1 MPKKRP
7 HLLVQHLENL
17 SRRVLEDFQ
26 DIIREYVRGR
36 RGLYALYRRG
46 KLQYVGLASD
56 LRSRL
61 RAHLRDRHAQSWD
74 GFSLFLTLGGDSL
87 RELEA
92 LLIRIA
98 RPKGNKSKTKFPRSQ
113 DLRRTFR
120 HQVKDRQRADL
131 DALFLGP
138 TAGPRTRGRGRA
150 RDKGQPAMARYH
162 VGRLRIRMTYKGRIY
177 RATLRP
183 DGYIRFGGKMFRS
196 PSLAASAV
204 TDRPMNGWLWWK
216 YERAPGEWVRID
228 ELRH

>member
-1 MPKKRP
+1 VHKRS

-36 RGLYALYRRG
+36 QGLYALYRRG

-61 RAHLRDRHAQSWD
+61 RAHLRDRHSDTWD
-74 GFSLFLTLGGDSL
+74 AFSLFLTVGRDSL

-98 RPKGNKSKTKFPRSQ
+98 RPRGNKSKTKFPRSQ
-113 DLRRTFR
+113 NLRSIFR
-120 HQVKDRQRADL
+120 RQIKQQQRAEL
-131 DALFLGP
+131 EALFLTP
-138 TAGPRTRGRGRA
+138 SRNARTQVRNGR
-150 RDKGQPAMARYH
+150 KGGVKVPLARY
-162 VGRLRIRMTYKGRIY
+162 VSRRVRIRMAYKGRVYKARIK
-177 RATLRP
+177 P
-183 DGYIRFGGKMFRS
+183 DGWIRFRKKLFRS
-196 PSLAASAV
+196 PSKAASAISG
-204 TDRPMNGWLWWK
+204 RPMNGWSWWK
-216 YERAPGEWVRID
+216 YERAPGDWVKLD

>member
-1 MPKKRP
+1 MRKRS

-74 GFSLFLTLGGDSL
+74 SFSLFLTLGSDSL

-98 RPKGNKSKTKFPRSQ
+98 RPRGNKSQTRFPLSQ
-113 DLRRTFR
+113 DLRRAFR
-120 HQVKDRQRADL
+120 RQVKARQRFEL
-131 DALFLGP
+131 EALFVGPSASKPTKKRLPSTNGRGP
-138 TAGPRTRGRGRA
+138 T
-150 RDKGQPAMARYH
+150 MARYH
-162 VGRLRIRMTYKGRIY
+162 KERLRIRMTYKRRVY
-177 RATLRP
+177 RATVRA
-183 DGYIRFGGKMFRS
+183 DGWIRFRGKLFRS

-204 TDRPMNGWLWWK
+204 SKRPMNGWSWWR
-216 YERAPGEWVRID
+216 YERAPGEWIHID
-228 ELRH
+228 ELRR

>member
-1 MPKKRP
+1 MRKRP

-74 GFSLFLTLGGDSL
+74 EFSLFLTLGADSL

-98 RPKGNKSKTKFPRSQ
+98 RPRGNKSKTKFPRSQ
-113 DLRRTFR
+113 DLRRIFR
-120 HQVKDRQRADL
+120 GQIKRRQRAEL
-131 DALFLGP
+131 ESLFLLPARAARVGP
-138 TAGPRTRGRGRA
+138 LKQGGKP
-150 RDKGQPAMARYH
+150 PIARYH
-162 VGRLRIRMTYKGRIY
+162 VGRLLIRMTYKGRVY
-177 RATLRP
+177 KARVRP
-183 DGYIRFGGKMFRS
+183 DGWIRFKQKLFRS

-204 TDRPMNGWLWWK
+204 THRPMNGWFWWK
-216 YERAPGEWVRID
+216 YERAPGEWVRLN
-228 ELRH
+228 ELRR